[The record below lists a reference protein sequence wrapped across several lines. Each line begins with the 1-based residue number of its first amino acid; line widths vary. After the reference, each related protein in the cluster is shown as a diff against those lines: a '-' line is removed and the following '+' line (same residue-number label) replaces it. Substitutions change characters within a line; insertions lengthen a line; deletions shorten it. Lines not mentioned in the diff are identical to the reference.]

1 MNVLSTGAVAPTGIT
16 KLSEP
21 LKSIGA
27 DAASFTQM
35 LSNAGLDAINNMKSA
50 ESLSVQA
57 LTANASIREV
67 ASAVMAAE
75 QTLQV
80 SIAVRDKIVSAYL
93 ELSRMSI

>member
-1 MNVLSTGAVAPTGIT
+1 MNVLSASAVAPSSIT
-16 KLSEP
+16 RLGDP
-21 LKSIGA
+21 LKSISS
-27 DAASFTQM
+27 DAADFTQL

-57 LTANASIREV
+57 LTGNASIREV